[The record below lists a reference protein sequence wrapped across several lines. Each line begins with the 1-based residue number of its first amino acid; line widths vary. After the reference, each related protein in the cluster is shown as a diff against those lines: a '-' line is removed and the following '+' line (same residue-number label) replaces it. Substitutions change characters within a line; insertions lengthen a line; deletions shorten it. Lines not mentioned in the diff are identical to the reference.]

1 VLYHLSEEG
10 EPKNKMSTEKD
21 EIKQKDLERMT
32 VKDLREMALK
42 IPEIAGVHGMKKEE
56 LIVEIKKAKGIKD
69 APVKKMDAS
78 VGELKKKIRALKSE
92 RQTALE
98 AKDKKMAAIYRRR
111 IAKLKKKT
119 RRVAA

>member
-1 VLYHLSEEG
+1 VLYHLSEKG

-21 EIKQKDLERMT
+21 EIRQKDLERMT
-32 VKDLREMALK
+32 VKDLREMALT

-56 LIVEIKKAKGIKD
+56 LIVEIKRAKGIKD
-69 APVKKMDAS
+69 APIKKVDAS
-78 VGELKKKIRALKSE
+78 VGELKKKIRALKTE
-92 RQTALE
+92 RQTAIE
-98 AKDKKMAAIYRRR
+98 GKDKKMAAIYRRR